1 MHGVGLNGHI
11 EVREHMES
19 LHAIGLN
26 CNIKMRFEKAD
37 MALTLDCNIELLLER
52 AHAEMEL
59 IEMELILELTD
70 SQCYQF
76 VWREELREIKLAS
89 QEDLERSLPS

>member
-1 MHGVGLNGHI
+1 MNGHI

-26 CNIKMRFEKAD
+26 CNINMRFEKAD
-37 MALTLDCNIELLLER
+37 MAVTLDCNIELLLER

-59 IEMELILELTD
+59 IETHNAINLFGEK
-70 SQCYQF
+70 S
-76 VWREELREIKLAS
+76 
-89 QEDLERSLPS
+89 